1 MSMKKVFS
9 VSKGKSFLKMFI
21 KSAGAWHFKVSYDYE
36 RDHKLNLNI
45 TQSPLIGH
53 WVHVYT
59 HNYI

>member
-45 TQSPLIGH
+45 T
-53 WVHVYT
+53 
-59 HNYI
+59 